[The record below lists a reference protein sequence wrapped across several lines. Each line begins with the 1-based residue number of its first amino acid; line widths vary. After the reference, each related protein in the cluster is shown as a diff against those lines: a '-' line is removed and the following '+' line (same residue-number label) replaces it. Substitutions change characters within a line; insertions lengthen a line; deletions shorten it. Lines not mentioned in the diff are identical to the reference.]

1 MDMNLDPH
9 LLRALLVVA
18 ETGTVSGA
26 AEKLARTQAAVSMQL
41 KRLEADLGTQLL
53 KRSSRGVSL
62 TDSGEI
68 LVAYA
73 RKLIALGQDARQ
85 QIEGRQLVGRVR
97 LGLIEDLVVTRLPI
111 LLAEFR
117 KRFPQVELDL
127 VTAHSGE
134 LSQSLQSGKL
144 DIVVADPSRFSFA
157 PFFHWSRQLVWSGSR
172 LIDVGEGDPIPLIV
186 FEGSCTW
193 QDKTTVAFASAGVA
207 WSVACRVSSYGALIG
222 ALRAGLGYSLML
234 PESLPSD
241 CETIDSGRNLPEAP
255 SADFGLFVGKDPS
268 NIVRELGVFLREK
281 LVS

>member
-1 MDMNLDPH
+1 MDLNLDPH
-9 LLRALLVVA
+9 LLRALIVVA

-26 AEKLARTQAAVSMQL
+26 AERLSRTQAAVSMQI
-41 KRLEADLGTQLL
+41 KRLEVDLGVQLL
-53 KRSSRGVSL
+53 NRTSRGVSL
-62 TDSGEI
+62 TDSGEV

-73 RKLIALGQDARQ
+73 RKLIALGEDARL

-134 LSQSLQSGKL
+134 LSLSLQNEKL
-144 DIVVADPSRFSFA
+144 HIVIADPSRFSIV

-172 LIDVGEGDPIPLIV
+172 LIDVGEGDAVPLIV

-193 QDKTTVAFASAGVA
+193 QDKTSVAFASAGVE

-234 PESLPSD
+234 PESIPTD
-241 CETIDSGRNLPEAP
+241 CETIDSGHNLPSAP
-255 SADFGLFVGKDPS
+255 SADFGLFMAKEPS
-268 NIVRELGVFLREK
+268 KITRELGLFLREK
-281 LVS
+281 LVQ

>member
-127 VTAHSGE
+127 VTAHSG
-134 LSQSLQSGKL
+134 
-144 DIVVADPSRFSFA
+144 
-157 PFFHWSRQLVWSGSR
+157 
-172 LIDVGEGDPIPLIV
+172 
-186 FEGSCTW
+186 
-193 QDKTTVAFASAGVA
+193 
-207 WSVACRVSSYGALIG
+207 
-222 ALRAGLGYSLML
+222 
-234 PESLPSD
+234 
-241 CETIDSGRNLPEAP
+241 
-255 SADFGLFVGKDPS
+255 
-268 NIVRELGVFLREK
+268 
-281 LVS
+281 

>member
-1 MDMNLDPH
+1 MDLNLDPH
-9 LLRALLVVA
+9 LLRALIVVA

-26 AEKLARTQAAVSMQL
+26 AERLSRTQAAVSMQI
-41 KRLEADLGTQLL
+41 KRLEVDLGVQLL
-53 KRSSRGVSL
+53 NRTSRGVSL
-62 TDSGEI
+62 TDSGQV

-73 RKLIALGQDARQ
+73 RKLIALGEDARL
-85 QIEGRQLVGRVR
+85 QIEGRQLVGRVK

-134 LSQSLQSGKL
+134 LSQSLQNEKL
-144 DIVVADPSRFSFA
+144 DIVIADPSRFSIV

-172 LIDVGEGDPIPLIV
+172 LIDVAEGDAVPLIV

-193 QDKTTVAFASAGVA
+193 QDKTSVAFASAGVE

-234 PESLPSD
+234 PESIPTD
-241 CETIDSGRNLPEAP
+241 CETIDSGHKLPSAP
-255 SADFGLFVGKDPS
+255 SADFGLFMAKEPS
-268 NIVRELGVFLREK
+268 KITKELGLFLREK
-281 LVS
+281 LVQ

>member
-9 LLRALLVVA
+9 LLRALIVVA

-26 AEKLARTQAAVSMQL
+26 AERLARTQAAVSMQI
-41 KRLEADLGTQLL
+41 KRLEVDLGTQLF
-53 KRSSRGVSL
+53 KRTSRGVSL

-73 RKLIALGQDARQ
+73 RKLIALGEDARQ

-97 LGLIEDLVVTRLPI
+97 LGLVEDLVVTRLPI

-117 KRFPQVELDL
+117 KRFPQIELDL

-134 LSQSLQSGKL
+134 LGQGLQSGNL
-144 DIVVADPSRFSFA
+144 DLVFADPARFTVV

-172 LIDVGEGDPIPLIV
+172 MIDMGEGDAIPLIV

-193 QDKTTVAFASAGVA
+193 QDKTTVAFASAGVE

-234 PESLPSD
+234 PESIPSD
-241 CETIDSGRNLPEAP
+241 CETLDSGGRLPKAP
-255 SADFGLFVGKDPS
+255 NADFGLFMAREPS
-268 NIVRELGVFLREK
+268 KIVKELGFFLREK
-281 LVS
+281 LVQ

>member
-117 KRFPQVELDL
+117 KRFPQVEL
-127 VTAHSGE
+127 
-134 LSQSLQSGKL
+134 
-144 DIVVADPSRFSFA
+144 
-157 PFFHWSRQLVWSGSR
+157 
-172 LIDVGEGDPIPLIV
+172 
-186 FEGSCTW
+186 
-193 QDKTTVAFASAGVA
+193 
-207 WSVACRVSSYGALIG
+207 
-222 ALRAGLGYSLML
+222 
-234 PESLPSD
+234 
-241 CETIDSGRNLPEAP
+241 
-255 SADFGLFVGKDPS
+255 
-268 NIVRELGVFLREK
+268 
-281 LVS
+281 

>member
-1 MDMNLDPH
+1 MELNLDPH
-9 LLRALLVVA
+9 LLRALVVVA

-26 AEKLARTQAAVSMQL
+26 AERLSRTQAAISMQL
-41 KRLEADLGTQLL
+41 KRLEVDLGTQLL
-53 KRSSRGVSL
+53 TRTSRGVTL
-62 TDSGEI
+62 TDSGQI

-73 RKLIALGQDARQ
+73 RKLIALGDDARQ

-97 LGLIEDLVVTRLPI
+97 LGLIEDLVATRLPI

-127 VTAHSGE
+127 ITAHSGE
-134 LSQSLQSGKL
+134 LSQSLQTEKL
-144 DIVVADPSRFSFA
+144 DMVIADPSRFASV

-172 LIDVGEGDPIPLIV
+172 MIDVGEGDAIPLIV

-193 QDKTTVAFASAGVA
+193 QDKTTVAFAAAGVA

-234 PESLPSD
+234 PESVPSD
-241 CETIDSGRNLPEAP
+241 CETIDADQRLPAAP
-255 SADFGLFVGKDPS
+255 SADFGLFLTRESSK
-268 NIVRELGVFLREK
+268 IVKELGFYLREK
-281 LVS
+281 LVR